1 MQRKIQKTYHP
12 SQTRILALD
21 LHPRRFGY
29 VVMERRERLLDWGVK
44 RSYRKTT
51 NHPEVL
57 VRRLRSLLKLWAPDT
72 VLTRIGVQRK
82 TDVRAVFRRIKKEV
96 SATSFVPI
104 KTSPDHYLGRGKYE
118 RAVAVA
124 ARFPEINWKLPPKRK
139 LGDSE
144 HYSMSI
150 FEALQIAAAYVS

>member
-1 MQRKIQKTYHP
+1 
-12 SQTRILALD
+12 
-21 LHPRRFGY
+21 
-29 VVMERRERLLDWGVK
+29 MEKPGPLLDWGVK
-44 RSYRKTT
+44 RSCRTMT

-57 VRRLRSLLKLWAPDT
+57 MRRLRSLLKTWMPDT
-72 VLTRIGVQRK
+72 VLTRIGGQRK
-82 TDVRAVFRRIKKEV
+82 TDVRAIFRRIKKEV

-104 KTSPDHYLGRGKYE
+104 KGSPDHYLGQGKYE

-124 ARFPEINWKLPPKRK
+124 SRFPEVNWKLPPKRK

-150 FEALQIAAAYVS
+150 FEALQVAAAYVS

>member
-1 MQRKIQKTYHP
+1 MQRKIQKTYHR
-12 SQTRILALD
+12 SQSRILALD

-29 VVMERRERLLDWGVK
+29 VVMEKPGLLLDWGIK
-44 RSYRKTT
+44 RSYRTTT

-57 VRRLRSLLKLWAPDT
+57 IRRLRSLLRIWMPDT
-72 VLTRIGVQRK
+72 VLTRIGEQRK

-96 SATSFVPI
+96 TPFVPI
-104 KTSPDHYLGRGKYE
+104 KSRPDHFVRRGKYE

-124 ARFPEINWKLPPKRK
+124 SRFPEINWKLPPKRK
-139 LGDSE
+139 PWESE

-150 FEALQIAAAYVS
+150 FEALQIAAAYIS

>member
-1 MQRKIQKTYHP
+1 MQRKIQKTYHR

-29 VVMERRERLLDWGVK
+29 VVMEGPERLLDWGVK
-44 RSYRKTT
+44 RSCGTRT
-51 NHPEVL
+51 NHPDVL
-57 VRRLRSLLKLWAPDT
+57 ISRLRSLLKMWMPDT
-72 VLTRIGVQRK
+72 VLARIGAQRK

-96 SATSFVPI
+96 SAPSFVPI
-104 KTSPDHYLGRGKYE
+104 KHSPDHYLGQGKYE
-118 RAVAVA
+118 RTVAIA
-124 ARFPEINWKLPPKRK
+124 TRFPEINWKLPPKRK

-150 FEALQIAAAYVS
+150 FEALQIAAVYVS

>member
-1 MQRKIQKTYHP
+1 
-12 SQTRILALD
+12 
-21 LHPRRFGY
+21 
-29 VVMERRERLLDWGVK
+29 MEKPEALLDWGIK
-44 RSYRKTT
+44 RSCGTTT

-57 VRRLRSLLKLWAPDT
+57 IRRLRSLLRIWMPDT
-72 VLTRIGVQRK
+72 VLTRIGEQK
-82 TDVRAVFRRIKKEV
+82 NTDVRAVFRRMKKEV

-104 KTSPDHYLGRGKYE
+104 KSRTDRFVPWGKYE

-124 ARFPEINWKLPPKRK
+124 SRFPEIAGKLPPKRK